1 MEIIRD
7 KILKVIEEKDFSQL
21 NIKELE
27 MISNIYVMLKEE
39 TQQIETPTNSRII
52 KGGK

>member
-1 MEIIRD
+1 METIKS
-7 KILKVIEEKDFSQL
+7 KILKEIERKDFSQL

-27 MISNIYVMLKEE
+27 MISNIYIMLKEK
-39 TQQIETPTNSRII
+39 TQQTETPTNSRII